1 MIATKEELIHTQ
13 RILRGRVEI
22 RILAREDKIRIPKRL
37 CNVLFIQYRY

>member
-13 RILRGRVEI
+13 RILRGRVGI

-37 CNVLFIQYRY
+37 CNVLFIL